1 MDSNSSIH
9 LFCFVSKGGNIMNTN
24 YKFTTRQEE
33 RPNNF
38 AQPCPPPNYPPQFP
52 YTPFALPAPMILQQ
66 PMTPPTYPYPL
77 LASQMYISPQ
87 LPMTPPP
94 TYPYTMESQMHTP
107 YQQPINSSINN
118 KYITNESEEFIID
131 PTDTKLNAFSTELTD
146 KHICSIDFSD
156 IKIETNINHYRIY
169 GPLTATAYIN
179 KDGSIDFVLWDPYND
194 ELEECYERGEEE
206 FIDYC
211 DSKLYKRTFTT
222 EEIKSVGD
230 HCMEKLLVA
239 FMNEALTAINK

>member
-1 MDSNSSIH
+1 
-9 LFCFVSKGGNIMNTN
+9 MNTN

-33 RPNNF
+33 RPNTMP
-38 AQPCPPPNYPPQFP
+38 QPYPPCMPQNCVPYPPYQPWPFP
-52 YTPFALPAPMILQQ
+52 YNPGVPVAPQQ
-66 PMTPPTYPYPL
+66 PMYQPTYERPFNV
-77 LASQMYISPQ
+77 PQ
-87 LPMTPPP
+87 QFPRNPFMPP
-94 TYPYTMESQMHTP
+94 
-107 YQQPINSSINN
+107 QQPMQPS
-118 KYITNESEEFIID
+118 KRYITNEDEEFTID

-156 IKIETNINHYRIY
+156 IKIETNINRYRIY

-194 ELEECYERGEEE
+194 ELEESYERGEEE
-206 FIDYC
+206 PIDLCYPE
-211 DSKLYKRTFTT
+211 LYRRAFTT
-222 EEIKSVGD
+222 EEIKPVGD

>member
-1 MDSNSSIH
+1 
-9 LFCFVSKGGNIMNTN
+9 MNTN

-33 RPNNF
+33 RPNTMP
-38 AQPCPPPNYPPQFP
+38 QPYPPCMPQNCVPYPLYQPWPFPYNPNPYVPVAPQQQFP
-52 YTPFALPAPMILQQ
+52 CNPFMPTQQ
-66 PMTPPTYPYPL
+66 PMKP
-77 LASQMYISPQ
+77 S
-87 LPMTPPP
+87 
-94 TYPYTMESQMHTP
+94 
-107 YQQPINSSINN
+107 
-118 KYITNESEEFIID
+118 KRFITNEDEEFTID

>member
-1 MDSNSSIH
+1 MDSNSAIRI
-9 LFCFVSKGGNIMNTN
+9 FCFISKGGNIMNTK

-33 RPNNF
+33 RPNPI
-38 AQPCPPPNYPPQFP
+38 AQPYPPCMPPQNYVPYQPWPFP
-52 YTPFALPAPMILQQ
+52 YNPTPYMPIAPQQQFSCNPFMPPQQ
-66 PMTPPTYPYPL
+66 PM
-77 LASQMYISPQ
+77 AV
-87 LPMTPPP
+87 
-94 TYPYTMESQMHTP
+94 
-107 YQQPINSSINN
+107 N
-118 KYITNESEEFIID
+118 KRFITNEDEEFTID
-131 PTDTKLNAFSTELTD
+131 PTDTKLNAFSIELTD

-194 ELEECYERGEEE
+194 ELEECYARGEEE

>member
-1 MDSNSSIH
+1 
-9 LFCFVSKGGNIMNTN
+9 MNTN

-33 RPNNF
+33 RPNTMP
-38 AQPCPPPNYPPQFP
+38 QPYPPCMPQNCVPYPPYHPWPFPYNPNPYVPVAPQQQFP
-52 YTPFALPAPMILQQ
+52 CNPFMPPQQ
-66 PMTPPTYPYPL
+66 PMKP
-77 LASQMYISPQ
+77 S
-87 LPMTPPP
+87 
-94 TYPYTMESQMHTP
+94 
-107 YQQPINSSINN
+107 
-118 KYITNESEEFIID
+118 KRFITNEDEEFTID

-206 FIDYC
+206 FINYC

>member
-1 MDSNSSIH
+1 
-9 LFCFVSKGGNIMNTN
+9 MNTN

-33 RPNNF
+33 RPNTMP
-38 AQPCPPPNYPPQFP
+38 QPYPPCMPQNYVPYPPYQPWPFPYNPNPYMPVAPQQQFP
-52 YTPFALPAPMILQQ
+52 CNPFMPPQQ
-66 PMTPPTYPYPL
+66 PM
-77 LASQMYISPQ
+77 AV
-87 LPMTPPP
+87 
-94 TYPYTMESQMHTP
+94 
-107 YQQPINSSINN
+107 N
-118 KYITNESEEFIID
+118 KRFITNEDEEFTID

>member
-1 MDSNSSIH
+1 
-9 LFCFVSKGGNIMNTN
+9 MNTN

-33 RPNNF
+33 RPNMP
-38 AQPCPPPNYPPQFP
+38 QPYPPCMPQNCVPYPLYQPWPFPYNPNPYMPIAPQQQFP
-52 YTPFALPAPMILQQ
+52 CNPFMPPQQ
-66 PMTPPTYPYPL
+66 PM
-77 LASQMYISPQ
+77 AV
-87 LPMTPPP
+87 
-94 TYPYTMESQMHTP
+94 
-107 YQQPINSSINN
+107 N
-118 KYITNESEEFIID
+118 KRFITNEDEEFIID
-131 PTDTKLNAFSTELTD
+131 PTDTKLNAFSIELTD

>member
-1 MDSNSSIH
+1 
-9 LFCFVSKGGNIMNTN
+9 MNTN

-33 RPNNF
+33 RPNTMP
-38 AQPCPPPNYPPQFP
+38 QPYPPCMPQNYVPYPPYQPWPFPYNPNPYVPVAPQQQFP
-52 YTPFALPAPMILQQ
+52 CNPFMPPQQ
-66 PMTPPTYPYPL
+66 PM
-77 LASQMYISPQ
+77 AV
-87 LPMTPPP
+87 
-94 TYPYTMESQMHTP
+94 
-107 YQQPINSSINN
+107 N
-118 KYITNESEEFIID
+118 KRYITNEDEEFIID
-131 PTDTKLNAFSTELTD
+131 PTDTKLNAFSIELTD

-206 FIDYC
+206 FINYC

>member
-1 MDSNSSIH
+1 MDSNSAIYI
-9 LFCFVSKGGNIMNTN
+9 FCFISKGGNIMNTN

-33 RPNNF
+33 RPNTMP
-38 AQPCPPPNYPPQFP
+38 QPYPPCMPQNCVPYPPYQPWPFPYNPNPYVPVAPHQQFP
-52 YTPFALPAPMILQQ
+52 CNPFMPPQQ
-66 PMTPPTYPYPL
+66 PMKP
-77 LASQMYISPQ
+77 S
-87 LPMTPPP
+87 
-94 TYPYTMESQMHTP
+94 
-107 YQQPINSSINN
+107 
-118 KYITNESEEFIID
+118 KRFITNEDEEFTID

-156 IKIETNINHYRIY
+156 VKIETNINHYRIY

>member
-1 MDSNSSIH
+1 
-9 LFCFVSKGGNIMNTN
+9 MNTN

-33 RPNNF
+33 RPNTM
-38 AQPCPPPNYPPQFP
+38 PQP
-52 YTPFALPAPMILQQ
+52 YTPCMPQNCVQYPPYQPWPFPYNPNPYMPVAHQQ
-66 PMTPPTYPYPL
+66 PMYQPTYEWPFNV
-77 LASQMYISPQ
+77 PQ
-87 LPMTPPP
+87 QFPRNPFMPP
-94 TYPYTMESQMHTP
+94 
-107 YQQPINSSINN
+107 QQPMKPS
-118 KYITNESEEFIID
+118 KRFITNEDEEFTID

-239 FMNEALTAINK
+239 FMNESLTAINK

>member
-1 MDSNSSIH
+1 
-9 LFCFVSKGGNIMNTN
+9 MNTN

-33 RPNNF
+33 RPNTMP
-38 AQPCPPPNYPPQFP
+38 QPYPPFMP
-52 YTPFALPAPMILQQ
+52 PQQ
-66 PMTPPTYPYPL
+66 PMYQPTTYEWPFNVPQQFPRNPFMPPQQPMYQPTTYEWPFNV
-77 LASQMYISPQ
+77 PQ
-87 LPMTPPP
+87 QFPRNPFMPP
-94 TYPYTMESQMHTP
+94 
-107 YQQPINSSINN
+107 QQPIKPS
-118 KYITNESEEFIID
+118 KRFITNEDEEFTID

>member
-1 MDSNSSIH
+1 
-9 LFCFVSKGGNIMNTN
+9 MNTN

-33 RPNNF
+33 RPNTMP
-38 AQPCPPPNYPPQFP
+38 QPYPPCMPQNCVPYPPYQPWPFP
-52 YTPFALPAPMILQQ
+52 YNPNPYMPVAPQQ
-66 PMTPPTYPYPL
+66 PMYQPTYEWHPDTV
-77 LASQMYISPQ
+77 PQ
-87 LPMTPPP
+87 QFPRNPFMPP
-94 TYPYTMESQMHTP
+94 
-107 YQQPINSSINN
+107 QQPIAIN
-118 KYITNESEEFIID
+118 KRFITNENEEFIID

-239 FMNEALTAINK
+239 FMNESLTAINK

>member
-1 MDSNSSIH
+1 
-9 LFCFVSKGGNIMNTN
+9 MNTN

-33 RPNNF
+33 RPNTMP
-38 AQPCPPPNYPPQFP
+38 QPYPPCMPQNYVPYPPYQPWPFP
-52 YTPFALPAPMILQQ
+52 YNPNPYMPVAPHQQFSCNPFMPTQHPMK
-66 PMTPPTYPYPL
+66 P
-77 LASQMYISPQ
+77 S
-87 LPMTPPP
+87 
-94 TYPYTMESQMHTP
+94 
-107 YQQPINSSINN
+107 
-118 KYITNESEEFIID
+118 KRFITNEDEEFTID

-206 FIDYC
+206 FINYC

-230 HCMEKLLVA
+230 HCMEKLLCA

>member
-1 MDSNSSIH
+1 
-9 LFCFVSKGGNIMNTN
+9 MNTN

-33 RPNNF
+33 RPNTMP
-38 AQPCPPPNYPPQFP
+38 QPYPPCMPQNYVPYPPYQPWPFPYNPNPYVPVAPQQQFP
-52 YTPFALPAPMILQQ
+52 CNPFMPPQQ
-66 PMTPPTYPYPL
+66 PMKP
-77 LASQMYISPQ
+77 S
-87 LPMTPPP
+87 
-94 TYPYTMESQMHTP
+94 
-107 YQQPINSSINN
+107 
-118 KYITNESEEFIID
+118 KRFITNEDEEFTID

-206 FIDYC
+206 FINYC

>member
-1 MDSNSSIH
+1 
-9 LFCFVSKGGNIMNTN
+9 MNTN

-33 RPNNF
+33 RPNTIP
-38 AQPCPPPNYPPQFP
+38 QPYPPCMPQNYVPYPPYQPWPFPYNPNPYMPVAPQQQFP
-52 YTPFALPAPMILQQ
+52 CNPFMPPQQ
-66 PMTPPTYPYPL
+66 PM
-77 LASQMYISPQ
+77 AV
-87 LPMTPPP
+87 
-94 TYPYTMESQMHTP
+94 
-107 YQQPINSSINN
+107 N
-118 KYITNESEEFIID
+118 KRFITNEDEEFIID

>member
-1 MDSNSSIH
+1 MDSNSDIH
-9 LFCFVSKGGNIMNTN
+9 IFCLVSKGGNTMNTN

-33 RPNNF
+33 RPNTMP
-38 AQPCPPPNYPPQFP
+38 QPYPPCMPQNCVPYPPYQPWPFPYNPNPYMPVAPQQQFP
-52 YTPFALPAPMILQQ
+52 CNPFMPPQQ
-66 PMTPPTYPYPL
+66 PMKP
-77 LASQMYISPQ
+77 S
-87 LPMTPPP
+87 
-94 TYPYTMESQMHTP
+94 
-107 YQQPINSSINN
+107 
-118 KYITNESEEFIID
+118 KRFITNEDEEFTID

>member
-1 MDSNSSIH
+1 
-9 LFCFVSKGGNIMNTN
+9 MNTN

-33 RPNNF
+33 RPNTMP
-38 AQPCPPPNYPPQFP
+38 QPYPPCMPQNCVPYPLYQPWPFPYNPNPYVPVAPQQQFP
-52 YTPFALPAPMILQQ
+52 CNPFMPPQQ
-66 PMTPPTYPYPL
+66 PMKP
-77 LASQMYISPQ
+77 S
-87 LPMTPPP
+87 
-94 TYPYTMESQMHTP
+94 
-107 YQQPINSSINN
+107 
-118 KYITNESEEFIID
+118 KRFITNEDEEFTID

>member
-1 MDSNSSIH
+1 
-9 LFCFVSKGGNIMNTN
+9 MNTN
-24 YKFTTRQEE
+24 YKFTTRREE
-33 RPNNF
+33 RPNTMP
-38 AQPCPPPNYPPQFP
+38 QPYPPCMPQNCVPYPPYQPWPFPYNPNPFVPVAPQQQFP
-52 YTPFALPAPMILQQ
+52 CNPFMPPQQ
-66 PMTPPTYPYPL
+66 PMKP
-77 LASQMYISPQ
+77 S
-87 LPMTPPP
+87 
-94 TYPYTMESQMHTP
+94 
-107 YQQPINSSINN
+107 
-118 KYITNESEEFIID
+118 KRFITNEDEEFIID
-131 PTDTKLNAFSTELTD
+131 PTDIKLNAFSTELTD

>member
-1 MDSNSSIH
+1 MDSNSAIYI
-9 LFCFVSKGGNIMNTN
+9 FCFISKGGNIMNTN

-33 RPNNF
+33 RPNTMP
-38 AQPCPPPNYPPQFP
+38 QPYPPCMPQNCVPYPPYQPWPFPYNPNPYMPVAPQQPIYHPTYEWPFNVPQQFP
-52 YTPFALPAPMILQQ
+52 RNPFMPPQQ
-66 PMTPPTYPYPL
+66 PMKL
-77 LASQMYISPQ
+77 S
-87 LPMTPPP
+87 
-94 TYPYTMESQMHTP
+94 
-107 YQQPINSSINN
+107 
-118 KYITNESEEFIID
+118 KRFITNEDEEFTID

-206 FIDYC
+206 FINYC